1 MALFGRKIPS
11 KVMPGN
17 VEPKESPSPAARAR
31 KEMIMKNEPN
41 GHSSLLQELSPKRR
55 LPGEDVAP
63 GAQPAAGAAGAAS
76 ETVISGDTVFEGKAL
91 SQGELRINGTF
102 KGEIVSNN
110 RVIVGT
116 AGKLEAT
123 VEAKA
128 MVISGRVVGNL
139 RIQERLELLST
150 GELYGDLE
158 TQPGALIIEKGAR
171 LEGRCSMGLAEPKK
185 EALSVQRQAMA
196 QPTGRSAQPAPAQ
209 AAQRSA

>member
-1 MALFGRKIPS
+1 
-11 KVMPGN
+11 
-17 VEPKESPSPAARAR
+17 
-31 KEMIMKNEPN
+31 
-41 GHSSLLQELSPKRR
+41 
-55 LPGEDVAP
+55 
-63 GAQPAAGAAGAAS
+63 
-76 ETVISGDTVFEGKAL
+76 VISGDTVFEGKAL

-102 KGEIVSNN
+102 KGEIVSNS

-123 VEAKA
+123 IEAKT

-185 EALSVQRQAMA
+185 EAAPVRAHAVA
-196 QPTGRSAQPAPAQ
+196 QPTGKPAQPVPAQ
-209 AAQRSA
+209 IPQNKPLGDRAS